1 MDKMKVIG
9 LATTVLGF
17 GLTMVN
23 DWVSDKKTEKEIN
36 EKVIAAIR
44 NLKESK

>member
-9 LATTVLGF
+9 LAATVLGF

-36 EKVIAAIR
+36 EKVIAAVKD
-44 NLKESK
+44 LKESK

>member
-9 LATTVLGF
+9 LAATVLGF